1 MKKKELKN
9 LARKIA
15 DAELIIQT
23 SNDEVAIKNAENEII
38 KLSGSVSSV
47 LDMMALDEMVQKFL
61 TLKMKQWLL
70 QKKIKI
76 FLDFL
81 KIFWYNIFIKLRN
94 EP

>member
-61 TLKMKQWLL
+61 EKNK
-70 QKKIKI
+70 
-76 FLDFL
+76 
-81 KIFWYNIFIKLRN
+81 NIS
-94 EP
+94 

>member
-9 LARKIA
+9 LARKIT

-61 TLKMKQWLL
+61 EKNK
-70 QKKIKI
+70 
-76 FLDFL
+76 
-81 KIFWYNIFIKLRN
+81 NIS
-94 EP
+94 

>member
-1 MKKKELKN
+1 MASSCQRAYFELHQDHLQIPDPTYLVIFLMKKKELKN

-23 SNDEVAIKNAENEII
+23 SNDKVAIKNAENEII

-61 TLKMKQWLL
+61 E
-70 QKKIKI
+70 KK
-76 FLDFL
+76 
-81 KIFWYNIFIKLRN
+81 
-94 EP
+94 

>member
-61 TLKMKQWLL
+61 EKNKNISWLF
-70 QKKIKI
+70 KN
-76 FLDFL
+76 FLV
-81 KIFWYNIFIKLRN
+81 
-94 EP
+94 

>member
-23 SNDEVAIKNAENEII
+23 SNDKVAIKNAENEII

-47 LDMMALDEMVQKFL
+47 LDMMTLDEMVQKFL
-61 TLKMKQWLL
+61 EKNK
-70 QKKIKI
+70 
-76 FLDFL
+76 
-81 KIFWYNIFIKLRN
+81 NIS
-94 EP
+94 

>member
-23 SNDEVAIKNAENEII
+23 SNDKVAIKNAENEII
-38 KLSGSVSSV
+38 KLSGCVSSV

-61 TLKMKQWLL
+61 EKNK
-70 QKKIKI
+70 
-76 FLDFL
+76 
-81 KIFWYNIFIKLRN
+81 NIS
-94 EP
+94 